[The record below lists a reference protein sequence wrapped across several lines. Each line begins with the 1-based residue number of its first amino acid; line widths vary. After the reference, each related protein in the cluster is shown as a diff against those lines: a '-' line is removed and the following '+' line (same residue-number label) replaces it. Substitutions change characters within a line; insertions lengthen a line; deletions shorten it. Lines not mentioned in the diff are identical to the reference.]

1 MEYRKNFPIFDNIPN
16 LHYLDT
22 AATSQ
27 KPQSIL
33 SAVKYFYENANGNS
47 GRGSHDLA
55 ILSNTLKEQAREVIK
70 NFINAKSTS
79 EIIFT
84 KNATEALN
92 IIANGYGME
101 YLQEG
106 DEVILGIS
114 NHHANIVPWQV
125 VCKNKKA
132 EIVYVY
138 LTEDG
143 VLDLN
148 DLKSKIS
155 SKTKI
160 VSFSGVVNVTGVINP
175 IEEIVSIAHGVG
187 AKVVVDAAQ
196 SILHFKHDV
205 DKWDVDFLCFSGHKI
220 FSETGI
226 GVLYGKE
233 NLLNEMPPFLYGG
246 DMIEYVE
253 EQTSTYAPLPNKFEA
268 GTQNVAAMVSLDKA
282 VKYMQNIGYDAIK
295 QHEDGLIKYVF
306 QLFKDLEFIET
317 YNFSLEK
324 NVGIMAFNVKGV
336 HSHDVS
342 YILNEYKVMVRSG
355 HHCAQPL
362 MKYLNIPSCC
372 RISLGVYNNFE
383 DIDALFTA
391 LKKVKE
397 VFKI

>member
-47 GRGSHDLA
+47 GRGSHDLV

-70 NFINAKSTS
+70 DFINAKSTS

-92 IIANGYGME
+92 IIVNGYGME

-160 VSFSGVVNVTGVINP
+160 VSFSGVVNVTGIINP

-205 DKWDVDFLCFSGHKI
+205 DK
-220 FSETGI
+220 
-226 GVLYGKE
+226 
-233 NLLNEMPPFLYGG
+233 
-246 DMIEYVE
+246 
-253 EQTSTYAPLPNKFEA
+253 
-268 GTQNVAAMVSLDKA
+268 
-282 VKYMQNIGYDAIK
+282 
-295 QHEDGLIKYVF
+295 
-306 QLFKDLEFIET
+306 
-317 YNFSLEK
+317 
-324 NVGIMAFNVKGV
+324 
-336 HSHDVS
+336 
-342 YILNEYKVMVRSG
+342 
-355 HHCAQPL
+355 
-362 MKYLNIPSCC
+362 
-372 RISLGVYNNFE
+372 
-383 DIDALFTA
+383 
-391 LKKVKE
+391 
-397 VFKI
+397 